1 MQIPRHSHWK
11 PVAALTGFAA
21 CFVLAADSP
30 ADGLLKL
37 RQEWRA
43 QVEKDTRKARDDYA
57 DKLAKLEK
65 ELAEAG
71 DYAGA
76 GKARRERLK
85 ITGAPGTGGRGAS
98 TMPPAV
104 TDGEPIL
111 LEPAGATLNGGVIFD
126 APAGILKNWTATGAA
141 AWDLPPGLKSGGY
154 DVELT
159 WSCAP
164 GSGGEMVI
172 KEDRYSMRRAVKPS
186 ASWEDFKTEIV
197 GTLRLLSNSR
207 LLELTAA
214 TLKGEALLQL
224 KSIRL
229 LPANGR
235 R

>member
-1 MQIPRHSHWK
+1 MQIPRHSRWK
-11 PVAALTGFAA
+11 PVAALTGLAA

-37 RQEWRA
+37 RQEWRV
-43 QVEKDTRKARDDYA
+43 QVEKDTKKARDDYA
-57 DKLAKLEK
+57 GRLEKLEK

-76 GKARRERLK
+76 GKARHERLK
-85 ITGAPGTGGRGAS
+85 ISGEPGGSGRGTS
-98 TMPPAV
+98 TVPPAV
-104 TDGEPIL
+104 TDGEPIV
-111 LEPAGATLNGGVIFD
+111 LEPAAARLSGGVIFD
-126 APAGILKNWTATGAA
+126 AAAGILKNWTAAGAA
-141 AWDLPPGLKSGGY
+141 AWVLPPGLKAGGY
-154 DVELT
+154 DVEIT

-164 GSGGEMVI
+164 DSGGEMLI
-172 KEDRYSMRRAVKPS
+172 TEDRHTMRRAVKPS
-186 ASWEDFKTEIV
+186 ASWEDYKTEIA

-207 LLELTAA
+207 LLEMTAA